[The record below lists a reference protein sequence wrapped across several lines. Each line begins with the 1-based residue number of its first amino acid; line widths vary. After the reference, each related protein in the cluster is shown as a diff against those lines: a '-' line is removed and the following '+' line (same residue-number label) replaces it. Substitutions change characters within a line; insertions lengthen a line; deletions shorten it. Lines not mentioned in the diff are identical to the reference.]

1 MYRITGCFNL
11 MFVENLSLTC
21 ALEECLAGYYGTFK
35 KSGIEPDIQLPKKE
49 VFRYL
54 NPTAL
59 SRILSNIVSNAA
71 KYSDSDFSVRMDE
84 YGTLRFINH
93 APGLDEIQVGHLFD
107 RFYTVS
113 SGSHSTGLGLSI
125 AKTLTEEMHGHIDAC
140 CRDGCLIITLDFP
153 PKLKRLLRKSISSFF
168 AGVFFKVLPESFS
181 DARYL

>member
-49 VFRYL
+49 VFRY
-54 NPTAL
+54 
-59 SRILSNIVSNAA
+59 
-71 KYSDSDFSVRMDE
+71 FSVRMDE

-153 PKLKRLLRKSISSFF
+153 PK
-168 AGVFFKVLPESFS
+168 
-181 DARYL
+181 